1 MGPQAGAASVWGS
14 APPPPRPGCGC
25 EASGTATFL
34 RILVWGTSS
43 CRSCPLEPP
52 ASGTIGGLR
61 GESRC
66 LDFQTGRGVQSY
78 TDLTCCPD
86 PLSSAELGRLGGV
99 TRTPDARWTLVRA
112 WERSLHRGSPDPLR
126 HRSPQRVWSS

>member
-86 PLSSAELGRLGGV
+86 PLSSAELGRLGGGLGEESAPWLPRPAPPQKPTAGV
-99 TRTPDARWTLVRA
+99 EQLTR
-112 WERSLHRGSPDPLR
+112 
-126 HRSPQRVWSS
+126 

>member
-86 PLSSAELGRLGGV
+86 PLSSAELGRLGGGRTAGYQPPATV
-99 TRTPDARWTLVRA
+99 TAAPSREPA
-112 WERSLHRGSPDPLR
+112 PPL
-126 HRSPQRVWSS
+126 QI